1 MLEFI
6 IKDFKSLTLSWTDA
20 GLERILHLTSLI
32 FSLPFSSLFLFLESY
47 ARIWS
52 DFLQGP
58 MEYQEEKEKEAE
70 LKAAG
75 KTGATWQWA

>member
-6 IKDFKSLTLSWTDA
+6 RKDFKPLTLSWTNA
-20 GLERILHLTSLI
+20 GGERFLPLTSLI
-32 FSLPFSSLFLFLESY
+32 FSLPFSRLVLFLEGY

-58 MEYQEEKEKEAE
+58 MEYQEEKEKGAE
-70 LKAAG
+70 LKSAG
-75 KTGATWQWA
+75 KTGAMWQWA